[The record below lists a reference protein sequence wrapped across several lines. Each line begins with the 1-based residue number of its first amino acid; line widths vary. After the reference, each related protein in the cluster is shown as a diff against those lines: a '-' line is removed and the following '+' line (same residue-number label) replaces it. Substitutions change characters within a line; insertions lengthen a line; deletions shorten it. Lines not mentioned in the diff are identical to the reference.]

1 MDSQPWPPG
10 YLNISASLRY
20 LCTCQGEGP
29 LSGVVDPNREQSFR
43 VRIQPD
49 MYFTDEEEARSHVTS
64 VSDPDSD
71 PEFWLKAYPDPE
83 QDPRL

>member
-1 MDSQPWPPG
+1 
-10 YLNISASLRY
+10 
-20 LCTCQGEGP
+20 
-29 LSGVVDPNREQSFR
+29 
-43 VRIQPD
+43 